1 MDINLEI
8 NLLGT
13 YGAEMGCKN
22 LKVSLIVEEGLGL
35 LFNGQRQQK
44 PYFLMFAMKESML
57 LCQECIEY

>member
-1 MDINLEI
+1 M
-8 NLLGT
+8 GT